1 MIDDDDSNGDVYNHN
16 GDSKNGNDGHKDD
29 AKSVDGEEEKKPL

>member
-16 GDSKNGNDGHKDD
+16 GDGKNGNDEHKDD
-29 AKSVDGEEEKKPL
+29 VKSVDGEKKELL